1 MTAAAVNQAREL
13 ARDLLAEA
21 LPRRWAHLQGVARQA
36 GRVAIGLSAAGSVM
50 VAAAWLH
57 DIGYAAALKDT
68 GFHPLDGARYLR
80 CIGMDEEIV
89 RLVAHHSLALL
100 EAAERG
106 LDGELAGEFPPGAPV
121 LTDALCFAD
130 MTTSPDGEPVEP
142 GDRLAEIQ
150 ARYGPGDVVTRF
162 IDRAR
167 PDILAAVTRTRERLA
182 AVDAQ
187 PI

>member
-1 MTAAAVNQAREL
+1 MRVAAAEAREL
-13 ARDLLAEA
+13 ARELLAEA
-21 LPRRWAHLQGVARQA
+21 LPRRWAHVQGVARQA
-36 GRVAIGLSAAGSVM
+36 EHAAAVLGEPGRSL

-57 DIGYAAALKDT
+57 DIGYAPGLKGT

-80 CIGMDEEIV
+80 RVGMDEEVV
-89 RLVAHHSLALL
+89 RLVAHHSYALL
-100 EAAERG
+100 EAAGHG
-106 LDGELAGEFPPGAPV
+106 LDGELATEFPLPDPV
-121 LTDALCFAD
+121 LADALCFSD
-130 MTTSPDGEPVEP
+130 MTTSPDGEAVEP
-142 GDRLAEIQ
+142 HDRLIEIQ
-150 ARYGPGDVVTRF
+150 ARYGPADVVTRF

>member
-1 MTAAAVNQAREL
+1 MTAAVDQAREL

-21 LPRRWAHLQGVARQA
+21 LPRRWAHVQGVARQA
-36 GRVAIGLSAAGSVM
+36 GRVAAGLAEPGSALI
-50 VAAAWLH
+50 AAAWLH
-57 DIGYAAALKDT
+57 DIGYAAAAKDT

-80 CIGMDEEIV
+80 RLGLDEEIV
-89 RLVAHHSLALL
+89 RLVAHHSYALL

-106 LDGELAGEFPPGAPV
+106 LDGELAAEFPPADPV
-121 LTDALCFAD
+121 LTDALCLVD
-130 MTTSPDGEPVEP
+130 MTTSPDGASVEP
-142 GDRLAEIQ
+142 DDRLAEIQ